1 MGRNSRWKSIPVR
14 GNSRCEGLEAQ
25 ESVAKKKRPS
35 LAVQWLGLQIST
47 AGSVGS
53 IPVGEL
59 RFHMVRRVLPKEKK
73 GKKEKEHVFR
83 GGKGD
88 VRGDP
93 CLCEALP
100 L

>member
-1 MGRNSRWKSIPVR
+1 MQAEMGRNSRWKSIPVR

-35 LAVQWLGLQIST
+35 LVVQWLGLQIST
-47 AGSVGS
+47 AGSMGS

-59 RFHMVRRVLPKEKK
+59 RSHMVRRVLPKEKK
-73 GKKEKEHVFR
+73 GKKERERACIQKKKGRCE
-83 GGKGD
+83 GG
-88 VRGDP
+88 P
-93 CLCEALP
+93 LP

>member
-1 MGRNSRWKSIPVR
+1 MGRNSRWTSIPVR

-35 LAVQWLGLQIST
+35 LSVQWLGLQIST

-73 GKKEKEHVFR
+73 GKKRKSMYSEEER
-83 GGKGD
+83 
-88 VRGDP
+88 
-93 CLCEALP
+93 EM
-100 L
+100 